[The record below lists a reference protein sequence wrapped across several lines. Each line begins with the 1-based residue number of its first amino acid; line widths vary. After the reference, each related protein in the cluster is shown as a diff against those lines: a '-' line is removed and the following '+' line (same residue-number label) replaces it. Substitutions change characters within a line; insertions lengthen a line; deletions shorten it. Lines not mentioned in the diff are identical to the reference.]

1 MANGLKYSTQ
11 SFTQGVLK
19 VIKYNT
25 NITKQAKRTLINI
38 ARRRPDKMRLIQ
50 AKYDV
55 SSFSNITLNA
65 LNNLFNYLF
74 DDRLKLL
81 EYIK

>member
-74 DDRLKLL
+74 DDRLELL